1 MGINLREY
9 STILCYNL
17 VNQIEKVL
25 IMEEL
30 IEAIENDSIV
40 TLKKLCKEGID
51 LNEPIDAG
59 LEYGLEDPD
68 YMPVLFFAIR
78 KHASIEFIETLL
90 ENGLELDQVD
100 EDGLSAIDIA
110 IKFKREDIIDF
121 CVKHGMNVND
131 TSRPSG
137 ITPIVL
143 AACFNNT
150 KIVEQL
156 INYGAEINAKD
167 NNGMSAKDYAKKLG
181 QKKMVTFLHEHGAR
195 HNRYPEESNQQADKV
210 AEIQN
215 KVKGDMRN
223 REKPTEEMGFDSI

>member
-1 MGINLREY
+1 
-9 STILCYNL
+9 
-17 VNQIEKVL
+17 
-25 IMEEL
+25 MEEL

-40 TLKKLCKEGID
+40 SLKKLCKAGID
-51 LNEPIDAG
+51 LNQPIDAG

-68 YMPVLFFAIR
+68 YMPTLFFAIR
-78 KHASIEFIETLL
+78 KYASIEFIEVLL
-90 ENGLELDQVD
+90 DQGLELTQID

-110 IKFKREDIIDF
+110 IKFKREDLIDF
-121 CVKHGMNVND
+121 CVSNGMDVNE
-131 TSRPSG
+131 THRPSG

-150 KIVEQL
+150 AIVEQL
-156 INYGAEINAKD
+156 IKYGAEVNSKD

-195 HNRYPEESNQQADKV
+195 HNRYPEESEGEDTAAKV

-215 KVKGDMRN
+215 KSKGDMKN
-223 REKPTEEMGFDSI
+223 RQAPTDDMGFDSI

>member
-1 MGINLREY
+1 M
-9 STILCYNL
+9 
-17 VNQIEKVL
+17 EKL
-25 IMEEL
+25 M
-30 IEAIENDSIV
+30 EAIENDSIV

-51 LNEPIDAG
+51 LNQPIDAG

-78 KHASIEFIETLL
+78 KQASIEFIEVLL
-90 ENGLELDQVD
+90 ENGLELKQID

-110 IKFKREDIIDF
+110 IKFKREDVIDF
-121 CVKHGMNVND
+121 CIKNGMNVND

-143 AACFNNT
+143 AACFSNT
-150 KIVEQL
+150 RIAQQL
-156 INYGAEINAKD
+156 INYGAEVNAQDK
-167 NNGMSAKDYAKKLG
+167 NGMSAKDYAKKLG

-195 HNRYPEESNQQADKV
+195 HNRYPEISTDDTADKV

-215 KVKGDMRN
+215 KSKGDMTN
-223 REKPTEEMGFDSI
+223 RPAPTDDMGFDSI

>member
-1 MGINLREY
+1 
-9 STILCYNL
+9 
-17 VNQIEKVL
+17 
-25 IMEEL
+25 MEEL

-40 TLKKLCKEGID
+40 ALKKLCKNGID
-51 LNEPIDAG
+51 LTQPIDAG

-90 ENGLELDQVD
+90 ENGLELKQID

-121 CVKHGMNVND
+121 CVKNGMNIND

-156 INYGAEINAKD
+156 INYGAEVNSQD

-181 QKKMVTFLHEHGAR
+181 QKKMVIFLHEHGAR
-195 HNRYPEESNQQADKV
+195 HNRYPEESDDRADKV
-210 AEIQN
+210 ADIQN
-215 KVKGDMRN
+215 KSKGDMKN
-223 REKPTEEMGFDSI
+223 RQKPTEDMGFDSI

>member
-1 MGINLREY
+1 
-9 STILCYNL
+9 
-17 VNQIEKVL
+17 
-25 IMEEL
+25 MEEL

-40 TLKKLCKEGID
+40 ALKKLCKNGID
-51 LNEPIDAG
+51 LTQPIDAG

-68 YMPVLFFAIR
+68 YMPTLFFAIR

-90 ENGLELDQVD
+90 ENGLELTQVD
-100 EDGLSAIDIA
+100 DDGLSALDIA

-121 CVKHGMNVND
+121 CVKKGMNVND

-150 KIVEQL
+150 KIVEKL
-156 INYGAEINAKD
+156 IKYGAEVNAQD

-181 QKKMVTFLHEHGAR
+181 QKKMVAFLHEHGAR
-195 HNRYPEESNQQADKV
+195 HNRYPEESDNTADKV
-210 AEIQN
+210 ADIQN
-215 KVKGDMRN
+215 KSKGDMKN
-223 REKPTEEMGFDSI
+223 RQEPTEDMGFDSI